1 MNTPQCGY
9 AVGNAEVQFGQRV
22 ALSGILD
29 TQKGQ
34 SFVVGAAGAF
44 GASARRRIL
53 LIARISR
60 KTTKATIK
68 KVMML
73 LMKAP

>member
-1 MNTPQCGY
+1 MQL
-9 AVGNAEVQFGQRV
+9 GQRL
-22 ALSGILD
+22 ALIGILD

-34 SFVVGAAGAF
+34 SFIVGAAATF

-53 LIARISR
+53 LITRISM
-60 KTTKATIK
+60 KTAKATIK